1 METSKLVRDKIPDII
16 ARHGDRPVTRILEA
30 DAYRRELRRKLE
42 EEIAEFGE
50 SGQVEELADILE
62 VVYALAAA
70 EGTTRLE
77 LEEMRRRKRSE
88 RGGFDRRI
96 LLIAV
101 ERGEP

>member
-1 METSKLVRDKIPDII
+1 MGTNKLVRDKIPDII
-16 ARHGDRPVTRILEA
+16 ARRGDRPVTRILEA

-42 EEIAEFGE
+42 EEVAEFGE
-50 SGQVEELADILE
+50 SGQVEELVDILE

-70 EGTTRLE
+70 EGATQLE
-77 LEEMRRRKRSE
+77 LEEMRGRKRSE

-101 ERGEP
+101 ERGKA